1 MTPKEKAKEL
11 FDRYFLKME
20 NGIDENGTWICMAL
34 NRGMA
39 KGCSII
45 AVEEILKITWVD
57 KFLTV
62 QEYYLEV
69 KQEIQKL

>member
-20 NGIDENGTWICMAL
+20 NGIDENGAWICIAL
-34 NRGMA
+34 NKGMA
-39 KGCSII
+39 KGCAII

-69 KQEIQKL
+69 KQQIEQL